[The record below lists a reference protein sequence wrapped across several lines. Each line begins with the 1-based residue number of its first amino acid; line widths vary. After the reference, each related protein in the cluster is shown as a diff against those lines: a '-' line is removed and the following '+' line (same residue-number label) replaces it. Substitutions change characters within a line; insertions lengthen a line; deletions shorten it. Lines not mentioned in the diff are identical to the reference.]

1 MKSQTILDFVDK
13 VNSPMNKKALLM

>member
-1 MKSQTILDFVDK
+1 MKSQTIMDFVDK